1 MAVKFDQVYTRIP
14 RTIQEYESIFFTR
27 RCQPS
32 NKMLNENV
40 RKTIEVSYSF
50 ELRISAHAKRI
61 PNVSQEAG
69 DPFATD
75 LDMAQSLLC

>member
-1 MAVKFDQVYTRIP
+1 
-14 RTIQEYESIFFTR
+14 
-27 RCQPS
+27 
-32 NKMLNENV
+32 MLNENV

-50 ELRISAHAKRI
+50 ELRISAHANRL